1 MFVGVLKLLIK
12 FEFEHIS
19 YFSLCFNCYI
29 ILFQNYLLFKV
40 WSSGTGQTH
49 SPPSDLVM
57 KGSKWVPN
65 KDAMVCVLI
74 NSDGEVRKVI
84 KLNSILLFLTVLPE
98 IF

>member
-1 MFVGVLKLLIK
+1 M
-12 FEFEHIS
+12 
-19 YFSLCFNCYI
+19 
-29 ILFQNYLLFKV
+29 

-74 NSDGEVRKVI
+74 NSDREVRKVI